1 MSNSLKTLI
10 SKLDATCRTA
20 AERAASMTMARGH
33 YEVDLE
39 HLFLALLEQP
49 QSDFALL
56 CRRFEISPSALQQDL
71 EAEIGRFKNGNTRT
85 PVFSPHLPTLFEQAW
100 LVASLDAHHRRIRS
114 AHLLLALLTEPG
126 LAQLADRGSKLFARF
141 KLDELKH
148 RLGELTVGSQEAAEA
163 AGDAAAAPADAGLVG
178 AGGTPAAPGG
188 KTPALDQYT
197 TNLTQRARDGHL
209 DPVIGRDGEIRQA
222 IDILMRR
229 RQNNPILTGEAG
241 VGKTAVVEGLALA
254 IAAGDVPPPL
264 QGVELHVLDMGLLQ
278 AGASVK
284 GEFENRLKGVID
296 EVKRSPHPIILFID
310 EAHTMIGAGGQAGQN
325 DAANLLKP
333 ALARGELRTVAATTW
348 SEYKKYFEKDAALAR
363 RFQVVKIEEPTEPIA
378 AAMLRGMVPLMEKHF
393 GIRVLD
399 EAITEAVRLSARYI
413 SGRQLPDKAVGVL
426 DTACAKVALGQT
438 AQPAAIEQRRKQL
451 ERLQA
456 EQAALQR
463 EVAAGAP
470 HADRLAE
477 LATEEAALR
486 AELAELDKRYQAEQT
501 LVAEIV
507 RLRRE
512 LEAEPAVPAAASA
525 TVPAAETGEASAGV
539 ATAAAVHAGA
549 ASEGASLPAAKPRK
563 SSRAAVAPKAGARTS
578 ATAPAT
584 DTAAAVTLSPAQQAL
599 RDKQAELAALQGE
612 SPLVPMQ
619 VDGHVV
625 AEIVSAWTGIPL
637 GKMVKDELRAVLE
650 LGAKL
655 EQRVIGQPQALGA
668 VAQRVRTARALLED
682 PNKPKGVFL
691 FVGPSGVGKTET
703 ALALAEALYGG
714 ERKLI
719 TINMSEYQ
727 EAHSVSGL
735 KGSPP
740 GYVGYGEGG
749 VLTEAVRRNP
759 YSVVLL
765 DEVEKAHPDVLELF
779 FQVFDKGV
787 MDDAEGREIDFRNC
801 IVILTSNVGSSQIM
815 QACLNKPA
823 EELPVADEL
832 AEALR
837 PVLYK
842 HFKPA
847 FLGRLKVVPYYPIS
861 DEVLAKIIRLKL
873 DRIAAR
879 VAANHQAGFAYDG
892 KLVDAVLARCTEV
905 DSGARN
911 VDHILNGSLL
921 PEIAEAVLT
930 RMADGQALA
939 RIQVSASKS
948 GDFKY
953 SVA

>member
-56 CRRFEISPSALQQDL
+56 CRRVEISASALQQDL

-100 LVASLDAHHRRIRS
+100 LIASLDAHHRRIRS

-126 LAQLADRGSKLFARF
+126 LSQLAYRGSKLFAKF
-141 KLDELKH
+141 KLDDLKH

-163 AGDAAAAPADAGLVG
+163 AGDGSANSTADAVAAAAG
-178 AGGTPAAPGG
+178 AETASVPGG

-284 GEFENRLKGVID
+284 GEFENRLKSVID

-363 RFQVVKIEEPTEPIA
+363 RFQVVKIEEPTESIA

-426 DTACAKVALGQT
+426 DTACAKVALGQS

-463 EVAAGAP
+463 EAATGVP

-477 LATEEAALR
+477 LATEEATLR
-486 AELAELDKRYQAEQT
+486 AELAELDSRFQAEQA
-501 LVAEIV
+501 LVTEIV

-512 LEAEPAVPAAASA
+512 LEAEPASSAGGAPAAAA
-525 TVPAAETGEASAGV
+525 AVAPAADAGMPPAAEA
-539 ATAAAVHAGA
+539 
-549 ASEGASLPAAKPRK
+549 AAKPRK
-563 SSRAAVAPKAGARTS
+563 SARAAAAPKAGAKS
-578 ATAPAT
+578 
-584 DTAAAVTLSPAQQAL
+584 AAATPALSPAQQAL

-612 SPLVPMQ
+612 TPLVPMQ
-619 VDGHVV
+619 VDGTVV

-650 LGAKL
+650 LGDKL

-823 EELPVADEL
+823 EELPGADEL

-879 VAANHQAGFAYDG
+879 VATNHQAGFAYDG

-911 VDHILNGSLL
+911 VDHILNGTLL

-953 SVA
+953 SVV